1 MKAPIGWMRDFT
13 QIPEGAHAFAE
24 AMTLS
29 GSKVEGLAVS
39 GEGISG
45 VVTAKVLVVARHPD
59 ADRLSVCTV
68 DTGGA
73 HGTLT
78 IVTAATN
85 VTVGRVIPVAVDG
98 ATLADGKTIRRGKLR
113 GVDSEGMMCSFQELG
128 FTRADYPEA
137 AEDGIWLLDDATP
150 VGVDVKSLLGL
161 GETTVDFE
169 ITSNRPDCLSIE
181 GLAREAAVTLG
192 VPFSPSVPIVR
203 EDGLEET
210 RSAASVTIEAP
221 DLCMRYCARVLR
233 DVKIG
238 PSPDWMRRRLREAG
252 VRPLSNIV
260 DITNYVMLELG
271 QPLHAFDLDR
281 LVDHRIIVR
290 RAQDREPM
298 KTLDG
303 TAHTLDSS
311 MLVIADPGGPV
322 ALAGVMGG
330 EHSEISSATTSILLE
345 SAVFHGIC
353 TRLTAKTLGFR
364 TESSSRFEKGLDVY
378 NAPRAL
384 DRAAELVELLGCGTV
399 SRGIIDEFPTV
410 PAPVRVRFRPDRINA
425 FLGTEISRGEMARI
439 LGDIGC
445 TLAPDTDGK
454 GTDIE
459 PPTWRADLE
468 SEADIAEE
476 IARFHGYNLIPPSLR
491 SGGESS
497 LGGRT
502 PDQRVVEA
510 VKDAMV
516 ASGFFETYTYS
527 FGSPKQYDRMR
538 LPEGHADRECVR
550 ILNPLG
556 EDFGVM
562 RTTMVDSLLQVA
574 ALNAGRSN
582 PELRI
587 FEVSRIYRPS
597 KTSLDGLPDE
607 IPQLS
612 AAIYLAGK
620 DNSTPSTFL
629 ELKGALEEMALHL
642 GIQTLAFE
650 PLTGHP
656 SLHPGRSATVLVGGK
671 ACGFLGTVHP
681 EVAATY
687 EVPESTVLA
696 SVRIDALIGAASAR
710 RIARPMPR
718 FPAISRDIALL
729 ADVLVPV
736 GRLETLIRV
745 SAGPL
750 LESVALFDVYQGAQV
765 KTGLKSVAFGLVFR
779 SPERTLKEEEVS
791 EAMAA
796 VLSTLAKE
804 TGAELR
810 PA

>member
-13 QIPEGAHAFAE
+13 NIPEGAHAFAE

-29 GSKVEGLAVS
+29 GSKVEGIAVT

-45 VVTAKVLVVARHPD
+45 VVTARVVAVARHPD

-68 DTGGA
+68 DAGGA
-73 HGTLT
+73 HGALT

-85 VTVGRVIPVAVDG
+85 VTAGRVIPVALDG
-98 ATLADGKTIRRGKLR
+98 ATLADGKRIHRGKLR
-113 GVDSEGMMCSFQELG
+113 GIDSEGMMCSFQELG
-128 FTRADYPEA
+128 FTRSDYPEA

-150 VGVDVKSLLGL
+150 VGIDVKSLLGL
-161 GETTVDFE
+161 GESIVDFE
-169 ITSNRPDCLSIE
+169 ITSNRPDCLCIE
-181 GLAREAAVTLG
+181 GLAREAAVTIG
-192 VPFSPSVPIVR
+192 APFSPCVPSVR
-203 EDGLEET
+203 EDGPEQV
-210 RSAASVTIEAP
+210 RSIASVTIEAP

-252 VRPLSNIV
+252 IRPISNIV

-271 QPLHAFDLDR
+271 QPMHAFDLDR

-290 RAQDREPM
+290 RARDGEPM
-298 KTLDG
+298 TTLDG
-303 TAHTLDSS
+303 AAHALDSS

-345 SAVFHGIC
+345 SAVFHGIR
-353 TRLTAKTLGFR
+353 TRLTAKALGFR
-364 TESSSRFEKGLDVY
+364 TESSARFEKGLDVY

-399 SRGIIDEFPTV
+399 CRGILDEFPTV
-410 PAPVRVRFRPDRINA
+410 PDPVRVHFRPDRINA

-439 LGDIGC
+439 LGAIGC
-445 TLAPDTDGK
+445 ALSPSSDGK

-468 SEADIAEE
+468 SEADLAEE

-497 LGGRT
+497 LGGHT

-527 FGSPKQYDRMR
+527 FGSPKQFDRMA
-538 LPEGHADRECVR
+538 LPEGHADRDCVR

-620 DNSTPSTFL
+620 DNTSSSTFL
-629 ELKGALEEMALHL
+629 ELKGALEETALHL

-650 PLTGHP
+650 PLTDHP
-656 SLHPGRSATVLVGGK
+656 SLHPGRSATVRIGGM

-696 SVRIDALIGAASAR
+696 SIRIDALIGAASAR
-710 RIARPMPR
+710 RTAKPMPR
-718 FPAISRDIALL
+718 FPSVSRDIALL
-729 ADVLVPV
+729 AEVDVPV
-736 GRLETLIRV
+736 GRLESLIRD

-765 KTGLKSVAFGLVFR
+765 KPGCKSVAFGLVFR
-779 SPERTLKEEEVS
+779 APDRTLKEEEVS
-791 EAMAA
+791 EAVAA
-796 VLSTLAKE
+796 VLSQLEKE